1 MDSQKIIK
9 KRSFSEAQ
17 KHWRGWDD
25 NACLGVRNT
34 SSIWAWHNSLDQRP
48 PWYCIVSP
56 LLQNKKKLEIEKHT
70 YWILLSCN
78 LSVIYST
85 FHGMD
90 LRNMGNMT
98 RGITWFYEFQQ
109 SATFLHFF
117 GKKDDDISF
126 FVIYVQHFTCWA
138 PTLHTM

>member
-1 MDSQKIIK
+1 MTTKQQHVSWFLEAPFVRMLRM
-9 KRSFSEAQ
+9 RSA
-17 KHWRGWDD
+17 
-25 NACLGVRNT
+25 
-34 SSIWAWHNSLDQRP
+34 SLKS
-48 PWYCIVSP
+48 WKSKNI
-56 LLQNKKKLEIEKHT
+56 HT
-70 YWILLSCN
+70 NWILLSCN

-138 PTLHTM
+138 PTLHTICKIKIFFKYSLGQRLSLLWNSEVKSNQSIN